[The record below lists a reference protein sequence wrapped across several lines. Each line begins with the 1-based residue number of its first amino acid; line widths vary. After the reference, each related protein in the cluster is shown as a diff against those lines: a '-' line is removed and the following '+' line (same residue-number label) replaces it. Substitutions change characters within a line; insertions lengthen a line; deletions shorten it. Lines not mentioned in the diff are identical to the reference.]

1 MSVGTKLNVERL
13 PKGLKIWLENYAGI
27 DTSDKRAVEEYILEN
42 SEIVVR
48 VSELLF
54 CRENGHDR

>member
-54 CRENGHDR
+54 CRVNGHDR